1 MCHAVPRPIMPAAA
15 VSKGRSSGRGMTD
28 NSCEMQYSACVPHWP
43 APMRPWVK
51 STPSR
56 PLSQGSDSGSPW
68 AKSMATRVPGAGPST
83 PGPKAATSPTPSL
96 PGTCGSV
103 TEMPETPSRTS
114 WSR

>member
-15 VSKGRSSGRGMTD
+15 VSKGRSSGSGITD
-28 NSCEMQYSACVPHWP
+28 SVWEMQYSACVPHWP

-68 AKSMATRVPGAGPST
+68 AKSMATRVPGAGPDT

-103 TEMPETPSRTS
+103 TGMPETPSRTS